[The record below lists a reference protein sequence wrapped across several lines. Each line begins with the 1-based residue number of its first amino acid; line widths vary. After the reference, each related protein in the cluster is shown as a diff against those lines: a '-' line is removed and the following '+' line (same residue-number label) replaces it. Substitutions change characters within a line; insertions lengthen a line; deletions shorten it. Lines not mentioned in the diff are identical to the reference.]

1 MVSKLREQR
10 FFISPRIDRAIKRY
24 WAAAEKWFVLDETRT
39 SPSVVA
45 LDYAVAQ
52 RLLPKISGS
61 GEVFEKW
68 LEEFRSLCSNH
79 GLNMSAKIIKDI
91 IERGNQQM
99 KYYRFFG

>member
-1 MVSKLREQR
+1 
-10 FFISPRIDRAIKRY
+10 
-24 WAAAEKWFVLDETRT
+24 
-39 SPSVVA
+39 

-52 RLLPKISGS
+52 RLLPKISGN